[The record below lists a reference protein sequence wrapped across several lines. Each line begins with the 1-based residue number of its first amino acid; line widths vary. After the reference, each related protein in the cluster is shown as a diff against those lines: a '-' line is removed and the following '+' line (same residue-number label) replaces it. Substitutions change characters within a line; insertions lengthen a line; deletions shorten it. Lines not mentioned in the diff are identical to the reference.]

1 MGLLLQRLKRATLH
15 AIIFL
20 MLPLSLSAGA
30 NEAEIPDNVTQLR
43 QLAQLAEY
51 IGVDYAEAVKNGQ
64 VINDNEYQE
73 MVEFSQLIVT
83 KSSLAA
89 TADAESLAV
98 QAKALQRA
106 IHDKK
111 GVDEIRQMS
120 ASLRGTLLGLMPHLS
135 LPERISPQEKIRPVF
150 ETNCGSCHGVSK

>member
-1 MGLLLQRLKRATLH
+1 MFDCRLQRLKRATLH

-64 VINDNEYQE
+64 VINNNEYLLQG
-73 MVEFSQLIVT
+73 L
-83 KSSLAA
+83 LA
-89 TADAESLAV
+89 
-98 QAKALQRA
+98 Q
-106 IHDKK
+106 I
-111 GVDEIRQMS
+111 
-120 ASLRGTLLGLMPHLS
+120 LS
-135 LPERISPQEKIRPVF
+135 VWILSTINS
-150 ETNCGSCHGVSK
+150 